1 MHARPSSRTNFGPNS
16 LSAAVVALIAV
27 AGLLGACQGNGV
39 GGSCADQPGCGG
51 NLVGTWKV
59 DGFCQYLVNNPTMSS
74 NQSPG
79 ITTPQTPSLATPL
92 PKTST
97 GDWCQGLIVV
107 PAMGGGIMIA
117 NTDFFPVP
125 SQFVMGTL
133 EFDMGGMYKSMLTSV
148 ADSHVHLTQ
157 ACISAYGATTNCA
170 GLQAAL
176 KSGNNPNYNAEALT
190 CVVASDGDGC
200 DCDVQLGDS
209 GSDTG
214 AWALDST
221 QTVVYQ
227 TSTNGGKGPQAA
239 SFCVSS
245 DNDHLTLSGYNGAT
259 LAGGP
264 AGLRT
269 LTASRMTP

>member
-1 MHARPSSRTNFGPNS
+1 VRAGLSSRADFGSKALPTLLVVLTS
-16 LSAAVVALIAV
+16 LLA
-27 AGLLGACQGNGV
+27 ACQGKGV

-51 NLVGTWKV
+51 NLVGSWTV
-59 DGFCQYLVNNPTMSS
+59 DGFCQYLVNNSATSS
-74 NQSPG
+74 NQAPQV
-79 ITTPQTPSLATPL
+79 TTPQTPSLATPL

-97 GDWCQGLIVV
+97 GDWCQGLIVL
-107 PAMGGGIMIA
+107 PAMGGGIMVA
-117 NTDFFPVP
+117 NTNFFPAP
-125 SQFVMGTL
+125 SKFVMGTL
-133 EFDMGGMYKSMLTSV
+133 KFDVSGMYTSMLTSI
-148 ADSHVHLTQ
+148 ADSHPHLTQ
-157 ACISAYGATTNCA
+157 ACIQAYGATTDCA

-176 KSGNNPNYNAEALT
+176 KAGTNPNYNAETLT
-190 CVVASDGDGC
+190 CNVASDGDGC

-227 TSTNGGKGPQAA
+227 TSTNAGKGPQAA
-239 SFCVSS
+239 SFCVNG
-245 DNDHLTLSGYNGAT
+245 DELTLSGYNGAT

-269 LTASRMTP
+269 LTAKRTASQ

>member
-1 MHARPSSRTNFGPNS
+1 MHAGRSSGASFGS
-16 LSAAVVALIAV
+16 KSILATLAALVAFS
-27 AGLLGACQGNGV
+27 GLLAGCQGKGV
-39 GGSCADQPGCGG
+39 GGSCADQAGCGG
-51 NLVGTWKV
+51 NLLGNWTV
-59 DGFCQYLVNNPTMSS
+59 DGFCQYLVNPPATSS

-97 GDWCQGLIVV
+97 GDWCQGLMVV
-107 PAMGGGIMIA
+107 PAMGGGITIA
-117 NTDFFPVP
+117 YTNFFEPA

-148 ADSHVHLTQ
+148 AESHVHLSQ
-157 ACISAYGATTNCA
+157 ACIAAYGATTDCA
-170 GLQAAL
+170 GLQAGL
-176 KSGNNPNYNAEALT
+176 KAGNNPNYNAETLT

-227 TSTNGGKGPQAA
+227 TSTNAGKGPQAA
-239 SFCVSS
+239 SFCVKG
-245 DNDHLTLSGYNGAT
+245 DELTLSGYDGAT

-269 LTASRMTP
+269 LTAHRTTP